1 MPPRSYAFRVRLAFL
16 ALVMLLTLPGVAASQ
31 GTGVVSGR
39 VTRAGETQALSG
51 VSVSIQGTGL
61 ATITGTDGRY
71 ILRRVPLGQQV
82 VLFRWLGFR
91 PAQVSVNVDAS
102 GTATA
107 DAALEAA
114 PVNVGDIIV
123 SGASRAPERVVEA
136 PAAVSTVSEQILD
149 NTSITGQAPMALAT
163 IPGVDVVQSGVNDFN
178 VNARGFNSSLNRR
191 VLVLQDGRDLAI
203 AFLGSQEWNG
213 LPVPLEDVTSIEMVR
228 GPGSALYGANAFSG
242 VVNMTTPTAREV
254 AGTKLT
260 IGGGELSTFRGDLRH
275 AGIVGDGRLGYRLNA
290 GYSRSDTWTRSRTAP
305 GDITE
310 EYAEATSTPATGS
323 PEAIPLA
330 GQTLETGTR
339 EAIGERDNLQNMYG
353 SARIDVYGGN
363 GGVVTLEGGAA
374 KVENEVLVTG
384 IGRVQILE
392 ALKPFTRLTWA
403 QDRFNVMAYWNN
415 RTSLEP
421 QKSLASGLD
430 LEETSNVFHVEGQAN
445 QTFGQLRMVIGASA
459 RNTQVNT
466 FGTLMDPSNDDRS
479 DEIYS
484 AFGQA
489 EVRVMPQVRIV
500 GAARFD
506 DGTLFEPQFSPK
518 GAIVVSPNE
527 NHSFRFTVNRAFQ
540 TPNYSEFFLRVPA
553 GAPANF
559 YALERGLRLSPLGPV
574 LAGVP
579 DSALFT
585 SAIASKA
592 NGNSAAVPILALG
605 NADLDVE
612 RVLGFEAG
620 YKANVGSRAY
630 VTLDVYSNTIK
641 DFVTDLLPGVNDDF
655 TPWTAPE
662 QVPAAFR
669 PTVEATVRQQ
679 LAAAGQSVAAAG
691 LTRVGDRSAVVVSYT
706 NAGEVTERGIEVGV
720 GYQFTPEIRAEVSYT
735 GFDFEIKEGTQ
746 AVGDR
751 LVPNTPGKKAN
762 IAISYVGPQGLDAN
776 LGVRLI
782 DGYPWAAGVFVGYVP
797 AAELVNLSA
806 GYRINNYLRVHA
818 AATNLLD
825 QQRYQLFGG
834 SVIGRRILGGLTASF

>member
-1 MPPRSYAFRVRLAFL
+1 MPLRSCAFRSFL
-16 ALVMLLTLPGVAASQ
+16 ALVLLVALPGAVMAQ

-39 VTRAGETQALSG
+39 VTRAGETQPLSG
-51 VSVSIQGTGL
+51 VSVFIQGTGL

-71 ILRRVPLGQQV
+71 TLRRVPAGQRV
-82 VLFRWLGFR
+82 VLFRWVGYR
-91 PAQVSVNVDAS
+91 PTQVSVNVDAS

-107 DAALEAA
+107 DASLEAA

-136 PAAVSTVSEQILD
+136 PAAVSTVSEQVLD

-213 LPVPLEDVTSIEMVR
+213 LAVPLEDVTSIEMVR

-242 VVNMTTPTAREV
+242 VVAMTTPTAREV
-254 AGTKLT
+254 AGSKLT

-275 AGIVGDGRLGYRLNA
+275 AGVVGDGRFGYRLNA

-310 EYAEATSTPATGS
+310 EYAESTSLPATGS

-339 EAIGERDNLQNMYG
+339 EAIGERDDLQSMYG
-353 SARIDVYGGN
+353 SARFDVYGGN

-392 ALKPFTRLTWA
+392 ALKPYTRLTWA

-415 RTSLEP
+415 RTSVEP

-445 QTFGQLRMVIGASA
+445 QSFGERLRVVIGASA
-459 RNTQVNT
+459 RNSRVNT
-466 FGTLMDPSNDDRS
+466 FGTLMDPANDDRS

-489 EVRVMPQVRIV
+489 EIRVMPQVRLV

-506 DGTLFEPQFSPK
+506 DGTLFEPQLSPK

-527 NHSFRFTVNRAFQ
+527 NHSFRVTVNRAFQ

-559 YALERGLRLSPLGPV
+559 YALERGLRLSPLGPA

-585 SAIASKA
+585 SAIASKT

-620 YKANVGSRAY
+620 YKANVGPRAY

-662 QVPAAFR
+662 QVPAPFR
-669 PTVEATVRQQ
+669 PALENAVRQQ
-679 LAAAGQSVAAAG
+679 LAGAGQSVAAAG

-706 NAGEVTERGIEVGV
+706 NAGEVTERGVEVGV
-720 GYQFTPEIRAEVSYT
+720 GYQFTPEFRAEVSYT
-735 GFDFEIKEGTQ
+735 GFDFDIKEGTQ

-762 IAISYVGPQGLDAN
+762 IALSYVGPQGFDAN

-782 DGYPWAAGVFVGYVP
+782 DGYPWAAGVFLGYVP

-806 GYRINNYLRVHA
+806 GYRINNYLRIHA

-825 QQRYQLFGG
+825 QKRYQLFGG
-834 SVIGRRILGGLTASF
+834 SVIGRRVLGGLTASF